1 VAEKAGVQEDDGSPG
16 YSHTFLGK
24 RAVLVRRR
32 LLTIQS
38 NLPSSGLIY
47 FETAQKPY
55 KVKGIV
61 YLRPDCV

>member
-1 VAEKAGVQEDDGSPG
+1 
-16 YSHTFLGK
+16 
-24 RAVLVRRR
+24 LVRRR
-32 LLTIQS
+32 LLTIRS